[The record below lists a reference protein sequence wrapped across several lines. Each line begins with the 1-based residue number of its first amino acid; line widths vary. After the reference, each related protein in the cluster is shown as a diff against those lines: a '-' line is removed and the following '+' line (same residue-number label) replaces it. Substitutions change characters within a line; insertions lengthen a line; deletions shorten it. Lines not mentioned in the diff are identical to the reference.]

1 MNRLLRS
8 KRSNLIS
15 MTTFVGS
22 SDAMVISHLYKLQ
35 TLYYELFVD
44 IELVDL
50 VDYYFLNFLFIM
62 YKYSGKKGGGGEGRG
77 DRMVIGFLLLP
88 IYYIL

>member
-1 MNRLLRS
+1 
-8 KRSNLIS
+8 

-62 YKYSGKKGGGGEGRG
+62 YKYSGKKGGGEGRR
-77 DRMVIGFLLLP
+77 DRMVVGFLLLP
-88 IYYIL
+88 TGIYYML

>member
-1 MNRLLRS
+1 
-8 KRSNLIS
+8 